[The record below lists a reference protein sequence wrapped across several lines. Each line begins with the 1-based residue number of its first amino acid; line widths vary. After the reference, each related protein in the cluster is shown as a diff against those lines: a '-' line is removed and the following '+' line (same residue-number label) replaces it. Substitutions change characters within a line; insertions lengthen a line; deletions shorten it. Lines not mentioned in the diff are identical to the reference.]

1 MSSCPVS
8 LRRAEERDVAAL
20 IRLLRRS
27 WLVTWAPE
35 LPFEA
40 VQLFASYDPVPPHV
54 QNGWPGFVVAIRD
67 DALVGM
73 MEVEGDQL
81 AHLHVDPACWN
92 GGVGS
97 RLLDAA
103 EKQIG
108 AAHSVMRLEVRAF
121 NTRARAFYAR
131 RGWTE
136 VRTYPGTECGSPVEN
151 VEMQK
156 LASRGLDLPGS
167 PPA

>member
-1 MSSCPVS
+1 MSSRQLS

-20 IRLLRRS
+20 TRLLRRS

-40 VQLFASYDPVPPHV
+40 VQAFASYDPVPQHV
-54 QNGWPGFVVAIRD
+54 QWGWPSFMVAIRD
-67 DALVGM
+67 DALVGV

-81 AHLHVDPACWN
+81 VNLDVDPACWN

-121 NTRARAFYAR
+121 NTRARAFYGR

-156 LASRGLDLPGS
+156 VATSRLETPGS
-167 PPA
+167 PLA